1 MIWTRGQKVSLQVL
15 EDQDIFARAGIMR
28 ALADGV
34 SRNFNPPDSVKLDT
48 LARTDWYV
56 IRETGLEVGVLG
68 IQRDLPERGTAT
80 ARFLAVDPQYR
91 GKAVGTRAV
100 LIAERKLRREGYELF
115 GRVPET
121 NGRGLYFWLRCG
133 FVGQRSNSESESA
146 TWFRRIP
153 RGKYND

>member
-15 EDQDIFARAGIMR
+15 ENQDIFARAGIMR

-34 SRNFNPPDSVKLDT
+34 SRNFNPSDLVELTTVP
-48 LARTDWYV
+48 RTDWYV

-68 IQRDLPERGTAT
+68 IQRNSPERGSAT

-91 GKAVGTRAV
+91 GNAVGTRAA
-100 LIAERKLRREGYELF
+100 LIAERKLRSEGYELF

-133 FVGQRSNSESESA
+133 FVGQRSSSENESA

-153 RGKYND
+153 RG